1 MSALGQARCHRPS
14 CVVEPAC
21 GPTGWDQGRTS
32 ASACEDAGQAG
43 SRPHNPEQIRAR
55 HSRASSPPSCMQRCT
70 SSPVGNGGSC
80 CNTTSRAGPASGGA
94 ARRGVG
100 AGAARPRPE
109 PATCETSAS
118 SRSTSGSRGDAA
130 LAAGRAAGC
139 AEARRWVGVA
149 WARLSATAAGVTIP
163 SSASGAAA
171 PVRSSPRA
179 PEIPSVPMAE
189 PGMPGDTSRVAAG
202 PAAISITATLWSPVS
217 PWVHVSGA
225 GACEPGAGVPC
236 CAASAPSSIPS
247 CRFGSHPPRAAV
259 TAVNTMGHSRRIARR
274 RLAPAPRERKRE
286 EHGGA
291 SMHERM
297 LTGPWSRSSMSSPAL
312 RGSANR
318 DGRCFAPV
326 VSWFKP
332 LPPSYACCDEHPLT
346 SPGGIL

>member
-130 LAAGRAAGC
+130 LAGRAAGC

-217 PWVHVSGA
+217 PWVHVSGT

-247 CRFGSHPPRAAV
+247 CRFGSHPTRAAV

>member
-130 LAAGRAAGC
+130 LAGRAAGC